1 MPAAISPW
9 PAPKVSGGVSQPE
22 SSMIVPPRAPVSGT
36 GGISD
41 VGQLV
46 TVGPDGNVTL
56 NGQKF
61 SLKAL

>member
-1 MPAAISPW
+1 
-9 PAPKVSGGVSQPE
+9 
-22 SSMIVPPRAPVSGT
+22 MIVSPRAPVSGT
-36 GGISD
+36 GGVSD
-41 VGQLV
+41 VAQLV

>member
-1 MPAAISPW
+1 
-9 PAPKVSGGVSQPE
+9 
-22 SSMIVPPRAPVSGT
+22 MIVPPRAPVSGT